1 MRSCSRQNWSADGQA
16 PQGQAWPWQERGGFC
31 PSQGYCQPGF
41 CWEYRVKAGHFGG
54 CRLVPVCGCCGVGQ
68 GHRRNKAPDELYL
81 LAAAASGEVR
91 DGFLPLFSPILV
103 WAPWEAL
110 PSRSRM
116 VPLHPQRGSHGHLGP
131 TPAEGAESWPVSLW
145 YRGPDRGLLLHTFLF

>member
-1 MRSCSRQNWSADGQA
+1 MTR
-16 PQGQAWPWQERGGFC
+16 PPRGRPG
-31 PSQGYCQPGF
+31 PGRKGASQ
-41 CWEYRVKAGHFGG
+41 EYRVKAGHFGG

-81 LAAAASGEVR
+81 LTAAASGEVR

-116 VPLHPQRGSHGHLGP
+116 VPLHPQRGTVLGHTAILDQPQQRERRAGQ
-131 TPAEGAESWPVSLW
+131 
-145 YRGPDRGLLLHTFLF
+145 